1 MTNHDN
7 SNYGKAGGSSGR
19 CITMAAHGNKHLV
32 RSPTYHFRRLLEVA
46 CPDHV
51 YPIRHK
57 LEDYDMMKSFMISG
71 SFTQGIELNEDSG
84 GSNTIP
90 FPEEDS
96 HDGLWWWPP
105 TREASHV
112 QTMLQAPNSLWL
124 GTLGHMGVRAQIFLC
139 PYIYT
144 YIYIFMNM

>member
-19 CITMAAHGNKHLV
+19 CITMAAHSNKHLA
-32 RSPTYHFRRLLEVA
+32 RSPTDHFRRLLEVA

-71 SFTQGIELNEDSG
+71 SFTQGIELNEDLG

-90 FPEEDS
+90 FPEEDTVMTVCGG
-96 HDGLWWWPP
+96 GLPLERRHMSKLCSRPP
-105 TREASHV
+105 THCGWGR
-112 QTMLQAPNSLWL
+112 
-124 GTLGHMGVRAQIFLC
+124 
-139 PYIYT
+139 
-144 YIYIFMNM
+144 